1 MASQRRGHLANRR
14 FFLTGAVTLVA
25 PGLLGAC
32 GFRPLLARDEGETI
46 QSELAA
52 IRVTG
57 LSGRLGQHLEIALDE
72 NLNPTSSDVP
82 SRYELAIN
90 LANTNSALAIQLDN
104 TITRYN
110 LTLTA
115 VFELKDW
122 SDNGLLYRSTVQR
135 VASYN
140 VRRAPFATLTAQKD
154 AERRAAGEIADDIRT
169 LLALHFQ
176 RKTEA
181 PA

>member
-1 MASQRRGHLANRR
+1 MTTRRSFILGGLASAAL
-14 FFLTGAVTLVA
+14 L
-25 PGLLGAC
+25 PLGAC
-32 GFRPLLARDEGETI
+32 GFRPMFSRSDGDTVRD
-46 QSELAA
+46 ELAA

-57 LSGRLGQHLEIALDE
+57 LGGRLGQHLDVALDE
-72 NLNPTSSDVP
+72 NLNPTSKRLP
-82 SRYELAIN
+82 SRYDLAIR
-90 LANTNSALAIQLDN
+90 LRNTNSALAIQLDN

-115 VFELKDW
+115 RFELNDRADG
-122 SDNGLLYRSTVQR
+122 SLLYGSSVQR

-154 AERRAAGEIADDIRT
+154 AERRAAEEIADDIRT

-176 RKTEA
+176 RRESA
-181 PA
+181 